1 MHKNQKNKIFK
12 KSSLTEP
19 IIVSGKYFG
28 IKLLSAY
35 DFMLCS
41 KMLDRLTAYLLFEGF
56 DKTLSYRIA
65 EKACVVAM
73 CLYDSENCKIFRNG
87 LEVLKNL
94 TPDEIKLIY
103 TEYVKLIKKIIKRD
117 KVARDIFERIK
128 KNKFQNIMKSYDKF
142 IANEK

>member
-1 MHKNQKNKIFK
+1 MHKNEKNKTFRNL
-12 KSSLTEP
+12 SLTEP

-41 KMLDRLTAYLLFEGF
+41 KMVDKLTAYLLFEGF
-56 DKTLSYRIA
+56 DKTLSYGIS

-73 CLYDSENCKIFRNG
+73 CLYDSENSKIFKNG

-94 TPDEIKLIY
+94 TPDEIKFVY

-117 KVARDIFERIK
+117 KIARGILENIK
-128 KNKFQNIMKSYDKF
+128 KQTSKRHKNL
-142 IANEK
+142 